1 MSSKDFSD
9 QIGKISF
16 FDKYPL
22 QGIKAKDFED
32 FKKVANLMQSKAHL
46 TQEGFEEICKIRSGM
61 NTKREL

>member
-1 MSSKDFSD
+1 LSSKDFSD

-46 TQEGFEEICKIRSGM
+46 TQEGFEEIWKIKSGM
-61 NTKREL
+61 NYSKKI